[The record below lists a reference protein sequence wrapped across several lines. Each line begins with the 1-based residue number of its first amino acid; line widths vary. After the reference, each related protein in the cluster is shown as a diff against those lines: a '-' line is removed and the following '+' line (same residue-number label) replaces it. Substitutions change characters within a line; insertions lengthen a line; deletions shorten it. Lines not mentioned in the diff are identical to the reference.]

1 MNQDANQKVGVDK
14 SSEFYNRSKKS
25 WLEENGIKMY
35 STHSKE
41 KSVVA
46 ERFIGTLCISIN

>member
-1 MNQDANQKVGVDK
+1 MNQAANQKVGVDK